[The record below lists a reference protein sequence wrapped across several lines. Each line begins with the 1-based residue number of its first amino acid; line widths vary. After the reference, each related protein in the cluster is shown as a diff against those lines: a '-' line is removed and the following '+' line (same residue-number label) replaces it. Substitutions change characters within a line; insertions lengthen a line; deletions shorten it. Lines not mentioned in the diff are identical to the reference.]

1 MPSRSGNG
9 RYIIYLLLF
18 SMLMINYIDRVTLSV
33 AAKSIATEY
42 GLSPV
47 QMGYL
52 FSSFLWTYVLCLI
65 PAGMLVDRIGVR
77 KVCAGGLALWSLS
90 TIVTG
95 LSSSFAM
102 LVATRLTM
110 GAGESTSYPAAGR
123 AIQEWAPQN
132 ERGFAM
138 AIFNSGAYA
147 GPAVGAL
154 LMGWLISR
162 VGWKTAFVIA
172 GASAFVWLVAWLAFY
187 RQPERANPAGKRG
200 ETAIAPQRGQR
211 ADSKAARG
219 SSLGT
224 LLRSPS
230 VWGVALTQGCAVY
243 TQYLFLTWLPGYL
256 QSVRHFD
263 IKSVGAYTALPYVG
277 AVLLG
282 ILLGKLSDHLM
293 KGQEPGSGKRRKMI
307 ATLLLSSSVI
317 LLTPFVSQLWLI
329 MLLFTVSLTG
339 ISTAI
344 AMNVALTCD
353 LLESSADAGK
363 ATSIATLGGNIFG
376 LLAPIVTGYVIAGT
390 GSYGM
395 AFVVAGAL
403 LVCGA
408 VISLRMT
415 RQKIGCD
422 PVPQGLPAHL

>member
-1 MPSRSGNG
+1 MPSRSSNW
-9 RYIIYLLLF
+9 RFVIYLLLF

-47 QMGYL
+47 EMGYL

-65 PAGMLVDRIGVR
+65 PAGMLVDRVGAR

-110 GAGESTSYPAAGR
+110 GAGEATSYPSAGR
-123 AIQEWAPQN
+123 AIQEWAPLK

-154 LMGWLISR
+154 LMGWLISC
-162 VGWKTAFVIA
+162 VGWKTSFIIA
-172 GASAFVWLVAWLAFY
+172 GAGGFVWLVAWLVFY
-187 RQPERANPAGKRG
+187 RQPERAGVIGDAERHRIISARSEDCG
-200 ETAIAPQRGQR
+200 
-211 ADSKAARG
+211 SKAANG

-224 LLRSPS
+224 LLRSRS

-256 QSVRHFD
+256 QSVKHFD
-263 IKSVGAYTALPYVG
+263 IKSVGAYTALPYIG
-277 AVLLG
+277 AVLIG
-282 ILLGKLSDHLM
+282 ILLGKVSDRLM
-293 KGQEPGSGKRRKMI
+293 RGHEQTSGKRRKMI
-307 ATLLLSSSVI
+307 ATLLLGSSVI
-317 LLTPFVSQLWLI
+317 LLTPFVSQVWLI

-344 AMNVALTCD
+344 AMNIALTCD
-353 LLESSADAGK
+353 LLESAADAGK
-363 ATSIATLGGNIFG
+363 ATSVATVGGNVFG
-376 LLAPIVTGYVIAGT
+376 LLAPIVTGYVIADT
-390 GSYGM
+390 GSYGA

-408 VISLRMT
+408 MISLTMT
-415 RQKIGCD
+415 RKRIGGD
-422 PVPQGLPAHL
+422 LVPDGVTA